1 MSLTKFLN
9 YKFEL
14 LMLQAEGKPS
24 MSVWQVGW
32 QDRQSIPLE
41 ESLYP
46 ELHRYSNY

>member
-14 LMLQAEGKPS
+14 HMLQAKGRPS
-24 MSVWQVGW
+24 MQVWQVGW
-32 QDRQSIPLE
+32 QDRQSIE